1 MIRKF
6 VLAAA
11 AIAALGTASLTVTAT
26 PASAKHWG
34 GGGGGFHHHGFHGFR
49 TFGTYGAYAAYDSC
63 LRTRWVVNRYG
74 NLVPRTINV
83 CY

>member
-11 AIAALGTASLTVTAT
+11 AIATLGTASLTATT
-26 PASAKHWG
+26 PAAAWG
-34 GGGGGFHHHGFHGFR
+34 KGGGFHHHHGFHGFR
-49 TFGTYGAYAAYDSC
+49 GVGFYSGYDSC
-63 LRTRWVVNRYG
+63 LRRVWVVNRYG
-74 NLVPRTINV
+74 NSVPRTINV

>member
-1 MIRKF
+1 MIRKLI
-6 VLAAA
+6 LAAA
-11 AIAALGTASLTVTAT
+11 AVATLGTVSLTATT
-26 PASAKHWG
+26 PAAAWGKG
-34 GGGGGFHHHGFHGFR
+34 GGFGGFHHHHGF
-49 TFGTYGAYAAYDSC
+49 YGGGYRGFRVYAGYDSC